1 MNQIKEDIKDYLEK
15 IIKEEKQAARDGKI
29 PEYIEKVDN
38 EDHGAVS
45 MAMMGLDGRYVQAG
59 DDEGTFSIQSISK
72 IISLAVALMD
82 QGEEEVFKHVGK
94 EPTGDPYHSLS
105 KMELQED
112 GGPLNPMVN
121 AGAIAVVGQ
130 VKGSSV
136 DEKFGRILDLTRKLA
151 GNEKIDYNPEIVKAE
166 GHDLNRALF
175 YYNRY
180 GGYINEK
187 HDLEDVLPVYWRMTS
202 IEMNIKELSRIAAVI
217 ANYGVDI
224 ETGEELIPRD
234 VVRVLKT
241 FMVTCGMYD
250 QSGAFAVDVGIPAK
264 SGISGGIMAAIPG
277 RMGIGVLGPDLN
289 EHRNSIAGIRLLR
302 NISERWNLSLFNQ

>member
-1 MNQIKEDIKDYLEK
+1 MNQIKEDIQAYLEK
-15 IIKEEKQAARDGKI
+15 IIKEEKQVARDGKI
-29 PEYIEKVDN
+29 PDYIEKVDN
-38 EDHGAVS
+38 EDHGAIS
-45 MAMMGLDGRYVQAG
+45 MAMTGLDGRCVKAG
-59 DDEGTFSIQSISK
+59 DDEGRFSIQSMSK
-72 IISLAVALMD
+72 VISLAVALMD
-82 QGEEEVFKHVGK
+82 QGEEKLFQHVGK

-130 VKGSSV
+130 IKGNSV
-136 DEKFGRILDLTRKLA
+136 DDKFSRILDLTRKLA
-151 GNEKIDYNPEIVKAE
+151 GNKEIDYNREIVQAE

-180 GGYINEK
+180 GGYVDGE
-187 HDLEDVLPVYWRMTS
+187 LEDVLPIYWRMTS
-202 IEMNIKELSRIAAVI
+202 IEMTIEELSRIAAVI
-217 ANYGVDI
+217 ANYGEDL
-224 ETGEELIPRD
+224 ETKEQLIPRE
-234 VVRVLKT
+234 VVKVLKT

-289 EHRNSIAGIRLLR
+289 RHNNSIAGIRLLKK
-302 NISERWNLSLFNQ
+302 ISDRWDLSLFNQ